1 MKLSSLIIFL
11 ALTVGLF
18 GQTDSYPKV
27 IVHNADTVLAFTLT
41 QARKL
46 SVFNEERKEC
56 LDIQKD
62 LKSQINELERIS
74 KEQKGQLANMDKIQA
89 DYNDI
94 VKAVN
99 ENRHICDAEKKI
111 IETQRNDQRK
121 YKWFSIG
128 VGSLTTVFMT
138 YLWITK

>member
-18 GQTDSYPKV
+18 GQTDPYPKV
-27 IVHNADTVLAFTLT
+27 IVHNTDTVIAFTLP

-62 LKSQINELERIS
+62 LKAQINELERIS
-74 KEQKGQLANMDKIQA
+74 KEQKGQLVNMDKIQG

-99 ENRHICDAEKKI
+99 ENRQICDAEKKI

>member
-18 GQTDSYPKV
+18 GQTDPYPKV
-27 IVHNADTVLAFTLT
+27 IVHNADTVLAFTLP

-62 LKSQINELERIS
+62 FKAQINELERIS
-74 KEQKGQLANMDKIQA
+74 KEQKVQLVNMDKIQA

-99 ENRHICDAEKKI
+99 ENRQICDAEKKI

-128 VGSLTTVFMT
+128 VGSMTTVFMT

>member
-18 GQTDSYPKV
+18 GQTDPYPKV
-27 IVHNADTVLAFTLT
+27 IVHNSDTVLAFTLP

-62 LKSQINELERIS
+62 FKAQINELERIS
-74 KEQKGQLANMDKIQA
+74 KEQKVQLVNMDKIQA

-99 ENRHICDAEKKI
+99 ENRQICDAEKKI

-128 VGSLTTVFMT
+128 VGSMTTVFMT